1 MRAILIMIAAILALT
16 NGDPA
21 FAGLSKRQFQKIEI
35 DGFRVGMSLAEADV
49 VMRHRF
55 DLEEPLSELYA
66 AFNCGALLPK
76 KADGDYENLQNRRY
90 PISYFIDGRNH
101 HLYDLFFESRP
112 TGTDIYSI
120 YYYNFVPKGPWP
132 SHLSFVTGRYGKPD
146 IVRADGPHMS
156 AIWCERG
163 DKKCGADGYRQ
174 RLVLNWNPSP
184 NRSSP
189 GSGYIVWERAH
200 RYDRQ
205 YEDDYAAI
213 AERDPA
219 KGQMLFKQ
227 CMYAADTFADD
238 ADLDGHLGNSI
249 AGLSNWSPAISEPR
263 LIGKDL
269 LNAVGFE
276 LEGLISSHNCAIRR
290 RAGYGGSTC
299 GDRSE
304 FRWMRSKGPLSLFAL
319 RDVGPKSYR
328 TRTGSL
334 TNEKRYYCAVWR
346 QNGVQRIVWAGESLI
361 DFREWRKNNS
371 DDETDRQPAT
381 TARRRPDVWSGSGAL
396 SAQCAPAPG

>member
-1 MRAILIMIAAILALT
+1 MSPSVNRPLIRIRMMREILIVMAVLLPLT
-16 NGDPA
+16 NAAPA
-21 FAGLSKRQFQKIEI
+21 FAGLAKRQFQKLEI

-49 VMRHRF
+49 ITRDRF
-55 DLEEPLSELYA
+55 DLDEPSGELIP

-76 KADGDYENLQNRRY
+76 KSDGDYEQLQNRRY
-90 PISYFIDGRNH
+90 PISYFIDDRSH
-101 HLYDLFFESRP
+101 HRYDLFFESTP
-112 TGTDIYSI
+112 MGTHIYSI
-120 YYYNFVPKGPWP
+120 YYFNFVPKGSWTT
-132 SHLSFVTGRYGKPD
+132 HLSFATGRYGKPD
-146 IVRADGPHMS
+146 IVRADGLHMS

-163 DKKCGADGYRQ
+163 DKKCGTDDYRQ
-174 RLVLNWNPSP
+174 RLVLNWNPS
-184 NRSSP
+184 RDQGSP
-189 GSGYIVWERAH
+189 GSSYMIWEKAH
-200 RYDRQ
+200 RDDED

-213 AERDPA
+213 AEQDPA
-219 KGQMLFKQ
+219 KGQVLFKQ

-269 LNAVGFE
+269 LKAVGFE
-276 LEGLISSHNCAIRR
+276 VEGLMSRHNCAIRR
-290 RAGYGGSTC
+290 RAGYVDSTC

-334 TNEKRYYCAVWR
+334 TNEKRYYCVVWR
-346 QNGVQRIVWAGESLI
+346 EGEVQRIVWAGESLI
-361 DFREWRKNNS
+361 DFREWFKNNS
-371 DDETDRQPAT
+371 DDEADRQSAT
-381 TARRRPDVWSGSGAL
+381 N
-396 SAQCAPAPG
+396 CAPTS